1 MSDLIYSLAIEDDYY
16 VCVVGDRPAWF
27 KPSMKGLR
35 FIPNNHDEVQ
45 DALII
50 YGYKY
55 LDFSK
60 NIKDQIIKMIDDCHE
75 DQGPNALLNP
85 WITHKLL
92 MLDAKKELKNLE
104 FKGNLL
110 VVNHDGLAENIDL
123 GCRNSACKAECLC

>member
-50 YGYKY
+50 YGHNY

-60 NIKDQIIKMIDDCHE
+60 NVKDQIVKMIDECHKE
-75 DQGPNALLNP
+75 QGPDALLDP

-104 FKGNLL
+104 FKASLL

-123 GCRNSACKAECLC
+123 GCINSACKAECLC